1 MIRTPAFQFHIHD
14 YRGSRSVQ
22 RMSYAQRG
30 MYIEMLVE
38 QWDKGSLPDC
48 PHTCADLLGGT
59 DEEWVSNW
67 PVLRRKF
74 VERRNKPRTD
84 DEADIPTDYDPHR
97 RIVNLR
103 LEQYRRSLRL
113 LKNSR
118 AEAGKKGGHAKAQKT
133 KENGAGK
140 TVANSSNDLA
150 NPGFQSQSQSQSQT
164 VPQSVSQFPVPPPSI
179 ADARS
184 KRPIFRGQRLVVFEW
199 MLDDLTRMLGS
210 HVNAFDLHEWFY
222 ALDARMVESG
232 DVIPPRDGGAW
243 LQQQTLNEAIRR
255 GLPLVQ
261 VGPTVGKTAGNLAA
275 AARFIARGRQ

>member
-1 MIRTPAFQFHIHD
+1 MN
-14 YRGSRSVQ
+14 
-22 RMSYAQRG
+22 YAQRG
-30 MYIEMLVE
+30 MYIEMLIE

-48 PHTCADLLGGT
+48 PHTCAEILGGT
-59 DEEWVSNW
+59 DEEWVANW

-74 VERRNKPRTD
+74 MDRRNKVR
-84 DEADIPTDYDPHR
+84 ADHELDVPTDYDPHR

-103 LEQYRRSLRL
+103 LEQYRRSLRS

-140 TVANSSNDLA
+140 TVANPSNDLA
-150 NPGFQSQSQSQSQT
+150 NPSFQSQSQTQSQT
-164 VPQSVSQFPVPPPSI
+164 VPQSVSQSQVPPTSI

-199 MLDDLTRMLGS
+199 MLDDLMRMLGP
-210 HVNAFDLHEWFY
+210 HTNVFDLHDWFNT
-222 ALDARMVESG
+222 LDARMVDAG
-232 DVIPPRDGGAW
+232 DVIPQRDGGAW

-255 GLPLVQ
+255 GLPLARAV
-261 VGPTVGKTAGNLAA
+261 PTVGKTAGNQAA
-275 AARFIARGRQ
+275 AARFIARGQQ